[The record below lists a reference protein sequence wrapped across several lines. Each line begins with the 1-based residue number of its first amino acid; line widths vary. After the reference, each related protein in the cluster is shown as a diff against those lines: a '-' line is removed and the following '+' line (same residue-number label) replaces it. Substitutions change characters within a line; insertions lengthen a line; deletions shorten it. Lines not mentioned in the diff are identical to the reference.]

1 MKKRTISRIL
11 TTMLSST
18 MIAAQMGTPINAMA
32 AEEETIE
39 VDETE
44 VEEEDVAEYEDYEL
58 AEAGGVAINAGNFP
72 DAAFREYINSNIDI
86 ITPDGILSEDE
97 INNAYEIWIEQDS
110 NLQSLKG
117 IEYFSE
123 LGSLTVYD
131 CGLKELD
138 LTKNTKLYS
147 VDCSNNDIRKLNLA
161 NPYLEFLYCESNEL
175 SSLDISNCPALA
187 RLECSDNMLTSID
200 ISKNESLDVLECQYN
215 MISTID
221 LSHNPKLSCLS
232 CYANNISS
240 LDISNVD
247 MLKRVY
253 NEGYDDTKNWLNI
266 DMETPK
272 KHFSGRP
279 DAVFY
284 QLNENTGTINFKW
297 YLFAFDKSTQLI
309 LENNNNNDDNNGN
322 DNGNSKVS
330 DNTFSKEAAVN
341 GVKIL
346 GNHTLKIDQNA
357 QGSFAAAKILD
368 QSGNIDK
375 NVNSYIANI
384 VTEYSAD
391 GTPKVFYSLIFRNG
405 IWDLNYDTVK
415 DGLYTYLG
423 EQYSVAG
430 GTVNLNV
437 NSLTFTGDID
447 GWKYIILGHVVKN
460 HAGLVAY
467 GPAEDLH
474 WFWID
479 NEGGCDTGYNA
490 IVKWNG
496 ADFLVHGGR
505 LRTDYTGFTY
515 DPQNPS
521 VWYHITNGQVWG
533 NGVITDISIEGG
545 TITRNV
551 VNGVVQ

>member
-11 TTMLSST
+11 TTMLSSA

-44 VEEEDVAEYEDYEL
+44 VEEEDVAEYEDHEL
-58 AEAGGVAINAGNFP
+58 AEAGGVAINAANFP

-221 LSHNPKLSCLS
+221 LAHNPKLSCLS
-232 CYANNISS
+232 CYANNLSS

-341 GVKIL
+341 GVQIL

-405 IWDLNYDTVK
+405 IWDLNYDSVK

-490 IVKWNG
+490 IAKWNG